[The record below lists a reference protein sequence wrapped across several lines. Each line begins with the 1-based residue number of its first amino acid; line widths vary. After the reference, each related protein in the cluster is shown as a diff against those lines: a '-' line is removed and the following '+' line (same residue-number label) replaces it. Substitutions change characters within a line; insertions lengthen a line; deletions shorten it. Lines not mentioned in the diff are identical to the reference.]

1 MDYLLLLPPGDK
13 GSPGFPGTPGHPG
26 IPGVK
31 GDKGL
36 PGLQGHHGEPG
47 ERGFPGFSLE
57 GPKGDRGDIGQA
69 GETGVQTCKHYMNTF
84 GLITKVFCFFLLSPS
99 TLCVVCACFYQ
110 PGTPGLPGPAGV
122 PGRDG
127 HKGEKGDY
135 GTPGFQGETGQK
147 GEPGIPGFVVRQQAF
162 IFMSSF
168 AHVTNYLVNSDKG
181 KMIRVSTVSVS
192 GRYRYLERRVASG
205 RYEMS
210 VSSCFFVLFFHSIK
224 YKNFLII
231 IKVKQNCTTSM
242 NMY

>member
-1 MDYLLLLPPGDK
+1 MDYLLLLPAGDK

-36 PGLQGHHGEPG
+36 PGLQGRHGEPG

-57 GPKGDRGDIGQA
+57 GPKGDRGNTGQP
-69 GETGVQTCKHYMNTF
+69 GETGVQTRKYYMNTF
-84 GLITKVFCFFLLSPS
+84 GLITKVLFFLSPS
-99 TLCVVCACFYQ
+99 TLRVVCACFYQ
-110 PGTPGLPGPAGV
+110 PGTPGQPGPAGV

-127 HKGEKGDY
+127 LKGEKGDY

-162 IFMSSF
+162 VFMSSF
-168 AHVTNYLVNSDKG
+168 VHVTNYLVLSDKG

-192 GRYRYLERRVASG
+192 GRQIV
-205 RYEMS
+205 
-210 VSSCFFVLFFHSIK
+210 VFQWPIVLFREDDSQWSI
-224 YKNFLII
+224 
-231 IKVKQNCTTSM
+231 
-242 NMY
+242 